1 MNTYGF
7 FLQEKDIDRI
17 EQVVVGSTENI
28 KEGNEEIR
36 QV

>member
-1 MNTYGF
+1 M

-36 QV
+36 QVI